1 MTQVLVP
8 LADVIAICVLALVLY
23 YRRYRRRDLTM
34 AYLAV
39 NVGVM
44 GVAIALSA
52 TPINA
57 GIGFGLFGVL
67 ALVRLR
73 SETLSQREI
82 AYYFCALALGVIGGL
97 GAYHGWLS
105 AGLMALIVVVIA
117 IADSRT
123 ASPLTPSP
131 ISKLTLTLAHA
142 SADQSEL
149 AREVEAILGA
159 PVVDMRVDKVDF
171 VRGLTVVDVRY
182 ESRPLSEAGTPGYSV
197 RPEATVVPEFEPALA
212 DSRPT
217 FSSANESD
225 TDQPSSSED
234 LS

>member
-8 LADVIAICVLALVLY
+8 LADVVAICVLALVLY
-23 YRRYRRRDLTM
+23 YRRYHRRDLTM
-34 AYLAV
+34 AYMAV

-82 AYYFCALALGVIGGL
+82 AYYFCSLALGVIGGL

-105 AGLMALIVVVIA
+105 AGLMALIVTVVGV
-117 IADSRT
+117 ADSRT
-123 ASPLTPSP
+123 RSPQQRV
-131 ISKLTLTLAHA
+131 SKVTLTLSQAI
-142 SADQSEL
+142 AD
-149 AREVEAILGA
+149 EAILAHEVKAILGTK
-159 PVVDMRVDKVDF
+159 VTEMRLDKVDF

-182 ESRPLSEAGTPGYSV
+182 VPNLSNPLFPNPGSVYPQSPVPTDAHIPDPNFAFATTPAAS
-197 RPEATVVPEFEPALA
+197 PEQ
-212 DSRPT
+212 
-217 FSSANESD
+217 SA
-225 TDQPSSSED
+225 DQPTSRED
-234 LS
+234 LR